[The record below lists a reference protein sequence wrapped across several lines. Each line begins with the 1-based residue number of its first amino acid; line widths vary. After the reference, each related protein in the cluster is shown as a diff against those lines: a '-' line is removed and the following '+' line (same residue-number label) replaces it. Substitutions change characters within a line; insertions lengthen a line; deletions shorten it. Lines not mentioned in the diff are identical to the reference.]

1 MLAINESVCSN
12 LIIQS
17 DNSNYI
23 GQYKHTPVVAILFVS
38 IVEKMVVNTI
48 FVLIPIYIRSE
59 NSITHHI
66 NILIITVT
74 RGKSFAPSVLS
85 TELIVEGAGESTL
98 ELICKLSGPLSL
110 CWYNR
115 S

>member
-1 MLAINESVCSN
+1 MNQFALI

-23 GQYKHTPVVAILFVS
+23 GQYKHTPVVAILLVS
-38 IVEKMVVNTI
+38 IVEEMVIDTI
-48 FVLIPIYIRSE
+48 SVLIPIFIRSK
-59 NSITHHI
+59 NSITHYI

-74 RGKSFAPSVLS
+74 RGKSFASSVVS
-85 TELIVEGAGESTL
+85 IPLIVEGAGESTIG
-98 ELICKLSGPLSL
+98 LISKFSGPLSL
-110 CWYNR
+110 CWYNH